1 MSRRALSIDQK
12 IEKAEALVAS
22 TKAKYDKALDDLKML
37 IDKRKEME
45 SKKIIEAYYAGNKTA
60 DEIVSFIRSEG
71 SKDD

>member
-37 IDKRKEME
+37 I
-45 SKKIIEAYYAGNKTA
+45 
-60 DEIVSFIRSEG
+60 
-71 SKDD
+71 

>member
-22 TKAKYDKALDDLKML
+22 AKAKYDKALDDLKML

-45 SKKIIEAYYAGNKTA
+45 SKKIIEHIMRVTKRLMKSLFHT
-60 DEIVSFIRSEG
+60 I
-71 SKDD
+71 

>member
-45 SKKIIEAYYAGNKTA
+45 SKKIIEHIMRVTKRLMKSLFHT
-60 DEIVSFIRSEG
+60 I
-71 SKDD
+71 

>member
-12 IEKAEALVAS
+12 IEKAEAL
-22 TKAKYDKALDDLKML
+22 DDLKMF

-45 SKKIIEAYYAGNKTA
+45 SKKIIEAYFAGNKTA
-60 DEIVSFIRSEG
+60 DEIVSFIRSES